1 MHWLSFP
8 LLRWT
13 FVCCSLFT
21 YNRNILKGEVA
32 NEYLGSLWRSYPIVP
47 CIRGLNRIN
56 VRDECGLAPGLL
68 NAGTF
73 LQITVMS
80 LNTGLTEI

>member
-8 LLRWT
+8 LLLWT

-56 VRDECGLAPGLL
+56 VRDECCIAPGLL
-68 NAGTF
+68 NAGDFPTNNCD
-73 LQITVMS
+73 V
-80 LNTGLTEI
+80 TEYWTH